1 MTGATTA
8 GASSVRLRTALFD
21 CHSRHGAK
29 FVTFA
34 GYEMP
39 IQYPLGVLR
48 EHLHTRASAGIFD
61 VGHMGQIAIRHRTGD
76 VTQAAHELEKL
87 LPADIVGLGRGR
99 QRYSMLLNMEGGI
112 ADDVM
117 VANLGTHLLVIVNA
131 ATKRQDEAILRARL
145 QETCS
150 VKTLSDQ
157 ALVALQGPLAE
168 TVLARHFPEVIAM
181 RFMDVLSVKIGGYNG
196 IISRSGYTGED
207 GFEISIANSAANEFV
222 EKLLAD
228 SQTALV
234 GLGARDSLRLEAGLC
249 LYGNDLDNRTTP
261 VSAALEWSIQKVRR
275 AGGAR
280 SGGFPG
286 ADLVLRQLA
295 TGTPTRRVGLLP
307 MGKAPVRGG
316 ALLFESE
323 LSDRP
328 IGAVTSGGFGPTAER
343 PVTMGYVES
352 RFSELQTVIFA
363 EVRGARL
370 AVNVSQMPFVPHRY
384 KRG

>member
-8 GASSVRLRTALFD
+8 DAASAPLRTALFD
-21 CHSRHGAK
+21 CHSRHGAEFVK
-29 FVTFA
+29 FA
-34 GYEMP
+34 EYEMP

-76 VTQAAHELEKL
+76 VTQAAHELETL
-87 LPADIVGLGRGR
+87 VPADIVGLGSGR
-99 QRYSMLLNMEGGI
+99 QRYSTLLNSEGGI
-112 ADDVM
+112 ADDIM
-117 VANLGTHLLVIVNA
+117 VANLGSHLLVIVNA
-131 ATKRQDEAILRARL
+131 ATKVQDEAILRARL

-150 VKTLSDQ
+150 VEMLSDQ

-168 TVLARHFPEVIAM
+168 SVLAKFFPEVIAM
-181 RFMDVLSVKIGGYNG
+181 KFMDVLSGRIGGYSSV
-196 IISRSGYTGED
+196 ISRSGYTGED
-207 GFEISIANSAANEFV
+207 GFEISIPNSAANEFV

-228 SQTALV
+228 SRTALI

-249 LYGNDLDNRTTP
+249 LYGNDLDGRTTP
-261 VSAALEWSIQKVRR
+261 VSAALAWSIQKVRR

-286 ADLVLRQLA
+286 ADLILRQLA

-307 MGKAPVRGG
+307 VGKAPVRGG

-323 LSDRP
+323 LTERP
-328 IGAVTSGGFGPTAER
+328 IGAVTSGGFGPTAGR
-343 PVTMGYVES
+343 PLAMGYVES
-352 RFSELQTVIFA
+352 RLADSQTPLFA
-363 EVRGARL
+363 DVRGARL
-370 AVNVSQMPFVPHRY
+370 AVMISSMPFVPHRY

>member
-8 GASSVRLRTALFD
+8 DAASAPLRTALFD

-29 FVTFA
+29 FVKFA

-76 VTQAAHELEKL
+76 VTQAAHELETL
-87 LPADIVGLGRGR
+87 VPADIVGLGSGR
-99 QRYSMLLNMEGGI
+99 QRYSTLLNSEGGI
-112 ADDVM
+112 ADDIM
-117 VANLGTHLLVIVNA
+117 VANLGSHLLVIVNA
-131 ATKRQDEAILRARL
+131 ATKVQDEAILRARL

-150 VKTLSDQ
+150 VEMLSDQ

-168 TVLARHFPEVIAM
+168 SVLAKFFPEVIAM
-181 RFMDVLSVKIGGYNG
+181 KFMDVLSERIGGYSSV
-196 IISRSGYTGED
+196 ISRSGYTGED
-207 GFEISIANSAANEFV
+207 GFEISIPNSAANEFV

-228 SQTALV
+228 SRTALI

-249 LYGNDLDNRTTP
+249 LYGNDLDGRTTP
-261 VSAALEWSIQKVRR
+261 VSAALAWSIQKVRR

-286 ADLVLRQLA
+286 ADLILRQLA

-307 MGKAPVRGG
+307 VGKAPVRGG

-323 LSDRP
+323 LTERP
-328 IGAVTSGGFGPTAER
+328 IGAVTSGGFGPTAGR
-343 PVTMGYVES
+343 PLAMGYVES
-352 RFSELQTVIFA
+352 RLADSQTPLFA
-363 EVRGARL
+363 DVRGARL
-370 AVNVSQMPFVPHRY
+370 AVMISSMPFVPHRY